1 MKDHPPTQGVDSGV
15 TCREIADRASDY
27 LEERLPI
34 FTRAKIE
41 LHLASCSG
49 CHDYVGQI
57 SLVKDSLPRLPQQLP
72 SPIKR
77 LRLRELFVASH
88 SH

>member
-15 TCREIADRASDY
+15 TCREIADRATDY

-49 CHDYVGQI
+49 CHDYVTQI
-57 SLVKDSLPRLPQQLP
+57 SLVKDTMALLSKQSP